1 MSPELNRGRGF
12 ADSKADLYA
21 TAVLLMEC
29 LVADLDAVDV
39 SKFPEERYSDL
50 LCKEFFAKAMAF
62 RAEDRFADA
71 DEMARY
77 VSSGDKSLL
86 RTAAPSGSQQLY
98 GQFLAPPM
106 LVSAGGATQRP
117 GMGEEQV
124 TGKRPG
130 APLQEETG
138 RRLKVPKQEEE

>member
-12 ADSKADLYA
+12 ADSRADLYA

-29 LVADLDAVDV
+29 LAADLDAVDV

-50 LCKEFFAKAMAF
+50 FCREFFAKAMAY

-71 DEMARY
+71 NEMAEY
-77 VSSGDKSLL
+77 LTSGDKSLL
-86 RTAAPSGSQQLY
+86 ATTPGHSSQPQY
-98 GQFLAPPM
+98 GQFLTPPG

-117 GMGEEQV
+117 DMGCEQV

-130 APLQEETG
+130 SPLSSETL
-138 RRLKVPKQEEE
+138 RPSKVPRQGEE